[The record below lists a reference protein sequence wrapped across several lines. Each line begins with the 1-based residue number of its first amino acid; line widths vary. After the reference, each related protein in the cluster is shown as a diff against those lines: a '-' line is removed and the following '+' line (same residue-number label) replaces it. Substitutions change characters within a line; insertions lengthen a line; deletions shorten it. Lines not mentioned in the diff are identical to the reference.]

1 MIYLD
6 NAATT
11 LQKPKEVPEA
21 VRWAMTHLASPGRG
35 GYAAAMDAAAAV
47 YRCRCLAADLF
58 DAEPEQA
65 VFTMNATHGLN
76 VAIKTLVAPGDRVVV
91 SGFEHN
97 AVMRPLYGLHAQVVA
112 AGRKLFDPADT
123 AAAFERAVTAD
134 TAAVICTHVS
144 NVFGYALPVAEIAE
158 ICRRRGVPLIVD
170 ASQSA
175 GILPVTCRAWD
186 AAFVAMPGHKSLYG
200 PQGTG
205 LLLCRRPIR
214 PLLEGG
220 TGSQSRLY
228 AMPEE
233 LPDAGEAGTVNVSGI
248 CGLAAG
254 LEFLNRRGL
263 DAIRRQERRLVEQLS
278 RELRPIFGIRQFPG
292 GERQTG
298 VLSLQLAG
306 VDCEAAAQWLSD
318 HGVAVRAGLHCAPLA
333 HESAGTLEE
342 GTVRLSVSCFNTP
355 EEIHRAAVLLR
366 RLEKSRAGKILG
378 D

>member
-11 LQKPKEVPEA
+11 LQKPRAVPEA
-21 VRWAMTHLASPGRG
+21 VRRAMTHLASPGRG
-35 GYAAAMDAAAAV
+35 GYTAAMDAAAAV
-47 YRCRCLAADLF
+47 YHCRQLAAELF
-58 DAEPEQA
+58 DTEPDRV

-76 VAIKTLVAPGDRVVV
+76 VAIKTLIAPGDHVVV

-97 AVMRPLYGLHAQVVA
+97 AVMRPLWGLHARVSV
-112 AGRKLFDPADT
+112 AGRRLFDPEDT
-123 AAAFERAVTAD
+123 VAAFEREVTED

-144 NVFGYALPVAEIAE
+144 NVFGYALPMEEIAG

-175 GILPVTCRAWD
+175 GVLPVSCRAWD

-205 LLLCRRPIR
+205 MLLCQRTIK

-233 LPDAGEAGTVNVSGI
+233 LPDAGEAGTVNVAGI

-254 LEFLNRRGL
+254 LEFLRAKGL
-263 DAIRRQERRLVEQLS
+263 DAIRRQERRLVEQLA
-278 RELRPIFGIRQFPG
+278 RELRPVQGIRQFSG

-306 VDCEAAAQWLSD
+306 VDCEQAAQWLSD

-355 EEIHRAAVLLR
+355 DEIHQVAMLLT
-366 RLEKSRAGKILG
+366 RLEKSRAAKILG